1 MKTFKTTLTLLIFFL
16 TSSYVLPQY
25 GNVNGR
31 QSNANFEANLAVNSQ
46 MRGRDIFQDVLQRS
60 NKSELTLSDIEG
72 EPYFKEQFSNGIL
85 FYKDSLNLGEFLI
98 RYNAFTDEME
108 SSNDSGNTVIN
119 KVDEISIL
127 LDNEKYVILNFLDD
141 NNIIKK
147 GFFIEKYRGENN
159 GLFLKKYMTI
169 KDGKEAK
176 TSFHKSTPPSFV
188 DHEKYYLKFSD
199 NAPIEIKL
207 KKNKVL
213 NAFPDKKDLLEKFVA
228 EKKLQLETEEDLIE
242 LSKFYNTLD

>member
-1 MKTFKTTLTLLIFFL
+1 MKTFQTTLTLFIFLL

-31 QSNANFEANLAVNSQ
+31 QSNANFEANLAVNNQ

-60 NKSELTLSDIEG
+60 DKSELALTDIEG

-98 RYNAFTDEME
+98 RYNAYTDEIE

-127 LDNEKYVILNFLDD
+127 LDNEKYVILNFLND

-147 GFFIEKYRGENN
+147 GFFIEKYRGGNN
-159 GLFLKKYMTI
+159 GLFLKKYKTI

-213 NAFPDKKDLLEKFVA
+213 NAFPDKKDLLEKYVA

-242 LSKFYNTLD
+242 LSIFYNTLD